1 MLMAERPYT
10 GKVISEYMDSMEVP
24 GPDGKSYTYTGLVED
39 RGTFVIVSSTQVLT
53 NWHVVHS
60 YNFNKGLDM
69 PAKLTLE
76 FSDGTKRS
84 AKVDRTNPVKDLAL
98 LSFDE
103 PIKRP
108 LHRIGIAK
116 TFEPEKLTMG
126 GYVEGVTYE
135 EVSADSYKLIGDDWF
150 KFDAVAIQGQSGS
163 PIIDENGLLVGL
175 LWGSDYP
182 TEEVAYGVHVDS
194 IRDFLRGT
202 GILML
207 RGN

>member
-10 GKVISEYMDSMEVP
+10 GKVISEYIDTMEVP
-24 GPDGKSYTYTGLVED
+24 GPDGATFTYTGPVED
-39 RGTFVIVSSTQVLT
+39 RGSFVTVSDTHVLT

-60 YNFNKGLDM
+60 YNFHKGLGQH
-69 PAKLTLE
+69 AKITLV
-76 FSDGTKRS
+76 FSDGSTRS
-84 AKVDRTNPVKDLAL
+84 ATVAKIDPIKDLAL
-98 LSFDE
+98 LEFTDVL
-103 PIKRP
+103 KKP

-126 GYVEGVTYE
+126 GYQEGVTYE
-135 EVSADSYKLIGDDWF
+135 EASADSFELIGPDWF
-150 KFDAVAIQGQSGS
+150 TFDVLAIEGQSGS

-202 GILML
+202 GILEL
-207 RGN
+207 KGN